1 MNIPPASEALEKLE
15 LELLFEGIF
24 RHYGLDF
31 RHYAFASIKRRV
43 LARVQAENLR
53 TISQLQAKVLH
64 EADCMERLLLG
75 ITIHVTAMFRDPA
88 FYAAFRSQVTP
99 LLRTYPFAR
108 LWVAGCATGEEAY
121 SLAILLEEEGVYDR
135 CRIYATD
142 LSEAVLNKA
151 QAGIFPL
158 SAMQENTENYLKAG
172 GPRAFSE
179 YYTAEHDHAILRPS
193 LRRNILFTQHN
204 LAQDASFNEFH
215 VILCRNV
222 LIYFNKALQERVQQL
237 IHESLAPFGVLALG
251 RQESLRFTSHE
262 ADYDELNDKERI
274 YRRKR

>member
-1 MNIPPASEALEKLE
+1 MNIRPASEALEKLE
-15 LELLFEGIF
+15 LELLLEGVF
-24 RHYGLDF
+24 RHCGLDF
-31 RHYAFASIKRRV
+31 RQYAFASLKRRV
-43 LARVQAENLR
+43 LARVQAENLH

-88 FYAAFRSQVTP
+88 FYAAFRTQVAP

-121 SLAILLEEEGVYDR
+121 SLAILLEEEGLYQR

-151 QAGIFPL
+151 QAGIIPL
-158 SAMQENTENYLKAG
+158 SGMQENTENYLKAG
-172 GPRAFSE
+172 GRRAFSE
-179 YYTAEHDHAILRPS
+179 YYTAEHDHAILRSS
-193 LRRNILFTQHN
+193 LRRNVLFTQHN
-204 LAQDASFNEFH
+204 LVRDASFNEFH

-222 LIYFNKALQERVQQL
+222 LIYFNKALQERVHQL
-237 IHESLAPFGVLALG
+237 IYESLTAFGVLALG

-262 ADYDELNDKERI
+262 ADYDELNGKERI

>member
-1 MNIPPASEALEKLE
+1 MNVSPASAALEKLE
-15 LELLFEGIF
+15 LELLFEGIC

-31 RHYAFASIKRRV
+31 RQYAFALIKRRV

-53 TISQLQAKVLH
+53 TISELQAKVLH
-64 EADCMERLLLG
+64 DPDCMERLLLG

-88 FYAAFRSQVTP
+88 FYAAFRTQVAP

-108 LWVAGCATGEEAY
+108 FWVAGCATGEEAY
-121 SLAILLEEEGVYDR
+121 SLAILLEEEGIYDR

-151 QAGIFPL
+151 KAGIFPL
-158 SAMQENTENYLKAG
+158 STMQENTENYLKAG

-179 YYTAEHDHAILRPS
+179 HYTADHDHAILRSS
-193 LRRNILFTQHN
+193 LRRNILFAQHN
-204 LAQDASFNEFH
+204 LVHDASFNEFH

-222 LIYFNKALQERVQQL
+222 LIYFNKALQERVHQL
-237 IHESLAPFGVLALG
+237 IYESLAPFGVLALG
-251 RQESLRFTSHE
+251 RQESLRFTGHE
-262 ADYDELNDKERI
+262 ADYDELNEKERI